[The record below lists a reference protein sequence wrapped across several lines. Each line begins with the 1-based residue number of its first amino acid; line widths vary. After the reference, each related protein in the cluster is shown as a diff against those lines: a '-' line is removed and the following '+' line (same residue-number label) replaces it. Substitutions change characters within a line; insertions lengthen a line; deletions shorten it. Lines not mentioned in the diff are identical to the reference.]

1 MSEPTYDSIRHLIQ
15 SEEQDRNTMKCVFKC
30 PETGTT
36 VEATAGISQG
46 RGIKNVTQGA
56 VKRSLFSSLRRAV
69 TTTLYSTLGSGFAGR
84 AASEVGTQVM
94 SNTRQGTLYSADDK
108 KEATVQAFGRVASK
122 FRYDADAGRWV
133 GIPAGAVVETAF
145 SKQLAEHPVSGRYE
159 QGLLARM
166 LVEIACADGTVSD
179 DERQF
184 LGDFI
189 DPELGTIDDL
199 AKRDKL
205 NAVDL
210 SEAAEGAVR
219 ESMLMI
225 AWTAALSDEGLADS
239 EQDRLTELAAGLN
252 VTKDRAAAV
261 RQLATSHLLEQAFAA
276 AYPGGKR
283 DDAAHAETLA
293 YAAGLGVE
301 AEDVQRADIR
311 YRKRMG
317 IV

>member
-1 MSEPTYDSIRHLIQ
+1 MTEPTYDSIRHLIE

-30 PETGTT
+30 PETG
-36 VEATAGISQG
+36 ATAEASATISQG
-46 RGIKNVTQGA
+46 RGVKNVAQAA

-69 TTTLYSTLGSGFAGR
+69 SSTLYSTLGHSIAGR
-84 AASEVGTQVM
+84 AASEVSREM
-94 SNTRQGTLYSADDK
+94 LSNTRQGTLYSADDK
-108 KEATVQAFGRVASK
+108 KEAVVRAFERVAAE
-122 FRYDADAGRWV
+122 FRFDADAGHFM
-133 GIPAGAVVETAF
+133 GIPAGAVVETGF
-145 SKQLAEHPVSGRYE
+145 SKQLAEHPVAGRYE

-179 DERQF
+179 DERAF

-189 DPELGTIDDL
+189 DPELGSIDDL
-199 AKRDKL
+199 ANRDKL

-210 SEAAEGAVR
+210 EEAAEGAVR

-239 EQDRLTELAAGLN
+239 ERARLTDLAAGLGI
-252 VTKDRAAAV
+252 TDDRAAEV
-261 RQLATSHLLEQAFAA
+261 RHLATSHLLEQAFAA

-283 DDAAHAETLA
+283 DDDAHAETMA
-293 YAAGLGVE
+293 YAASLGVH